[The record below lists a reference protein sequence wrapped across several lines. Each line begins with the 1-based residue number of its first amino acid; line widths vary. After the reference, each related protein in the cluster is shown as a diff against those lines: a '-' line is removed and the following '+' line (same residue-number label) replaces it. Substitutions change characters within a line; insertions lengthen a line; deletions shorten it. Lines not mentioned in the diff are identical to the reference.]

1 MERAR
6 LDNPQFHRVNRIRVN
21 QRSVVVIQK
30 ARAVP
35 FHLPRLCGLCDA
47 SAVLIVDDVQQ
58 PFRRHVHANVTE
70 TASLAGV
77 TRDRNVNEVL
87 DVQHVVGV
95 FVQQVV
101 NVRQRSING
110 QVKLVT
116 PVVQIVHEQR

>member
-30 ARAVP
+30 ARAIT
-35 FHLPRLCGLCDA
+35 FHLPRLGGLCDT
-47 SAVLIVDDVQQ
+47 STVLIVDDVQQ
-58 PFRRHVHANVTE
+58 PLGRHVHADVTE
-70 TASLAGV
+70 TASLAGI
-77 TRDRNVNEVL
+77 TCDRNVNEVL